1 MKSVDTKPAV
11 QKSRSGATRVL
22 LAGIV
27 ALATAVAAEAG
38 NLILVGD
45 STLAP
50 RKPEQRIGSWG
61 DSMSDK
67 LKDGWK
73 IVNVAQGGRTVK
85 TIQNKSRSVGWAKAI
100 DTMQAGDFVIVQFGI
115 NDASPKKLVDIP
127 DFKAELAK
135 FADAIREK
143 GATPVF
149 CSPVTSGTYG
159 KDGKFVRNKS
169 RRKYAD
175 ATREIANEKNV
186 EFVDMTEL
194 TCQILETLDKTSGED
209 LYVGD
214 TMKKDKK
221 VFDTC
226 HPSKAGA
233 KRFGDA
239 FMKDAAERKLK
250 IASIFK

>member
-1 MKSVDTKPAV
+1 MKNADTKPAV
-11 QKSRSGATRVL
+11 QKFRNGAMRAL
-22 LAGIV
+22 LAGII

-61 DSMSDK
+61 DSMNDK

-85 TIQNKSRSVGWAKAI
+85 TIQSKSRSVGWAKAI
-100 DTMQAGDFVIVQFGI
+100 DSMQAGDFVIVQFGI

-127 DFKAELAK
+127 EFKAELAK

-194 TCQILETLDKTSGED
+194 TSQILETLDKTSGQD

-214 TMKKDKK
+214 TTKNDKK

-239 FMKDAAERKLK
+239 FIKDVTDRKLK

>member
-1 MKSVDTKPAV
+1 MKSADTKPAT
-11 QKSRSGATRVL
+11 QKSCSGATRVL
-22 LAGIV
+22 LAGIF
-27 ALATAVAAEAG
+27 ALAAAVAAEAG

-61 DSMSDK
+61 DSMNDK

-85 TIQNKSRSVGWAKAI
+85 TIQNKNRSVGWGKAI
-100 DTMQAGDFVIVQFGI
+100 DTTQTGDFVIVQFGI
-115 NDASPKKLVDIP
+115 NDAAQKKLVDIP

-194 TCQILETLDKTSGED
+194 TCQILETLDKTSGQD

-214 TMKKDKK
+214 STKNGKK

-239 FMKDAAERKLK
+239 FIKDVTDRKLK